1 MNSLF
6 DSFSS
11 GLELDELQKSMQRVG
26 LTLARVTNITDPKK
40 LNRVLCRPVAGKKE
54 TDILETDWC
63 PVMQPLSG
71 KNCGQYFMPSV
82 DDLVLLAYLGGDPH
96 CPYVVGG
103 VWNTESPPPYTM
115 QEGKNI
121 NFSIKTPGGSELLF
135 YDEKEKET
143 VTLKTPKGARLSL
156 DDLGQTVVLT
166 DPESKNSIK
175 LDWKNG
181 EMTLHADKKMVLSAG
196 ETSITLE
203 SSGTVTIKG
212 SGKITV
218 NGSDI
223 EEKATNSFKAAGSS
237 ANVEASGKLTL
248 KGASADLKGSAGVNI
263 N

>member
-6 DSFSS
+6 DSFST
-11 GLELDELQKSMQRVG
+11 GLELDQLQQNMQRVG
-26 LTLARVTNITDPKK
+26 LTLAKVTNITDPKK
-40 LNRVLCRPVAGKKE
+40 LNRVLCRPLAGEKE

-63 PVMQPLSG
+63 PVVQPLSG
-71 KNCGQYFMPSV
+71 KECGQYFMPSV
-82 DDLVLLAYLGGDPH
+82 DDLVVLAYLGGDPH

-103 VWNTESPPPYTM
+103 VWNKDSPPPYTM
-115 QEGKNI
+115 QEGKNL
-121 NFSIKTPGGSELLF
+121 NFSIKTPNGSELLF

-143 VTLKTPKGARLSL
+143 VTLKTPKGAQLKL
-156 DDLGQTVVLT
+156 DDAQQTATLT

-175 LDWKNG
+175 LNWKDG
-181 EMTLHADKKMVLSAG
+181 EMTLHADKKMTLSAG
-196 ETSITLE
+196 ETTITLE

-212 SGKITV
+212 SGKITL

-223 EEKATNSFKAAGSS
+223 EGKASNSFKASGAS
-237 ANVEASGKLTL
+237 ANVEANGKLTL